1 VNQQLPWNLIP
12 EGAAFW
18 VCPAWVITSGE
29 IPLWT
34 VVVGTTKGVRR
45 EAESEGRLRQSTEP
59 MNKKWLHG

>member
-1 VNQQLPWNLIP
+1 
-12 EGAAFW
+12 
-18 VCPAWVITSGE
+18 VITSGE

-59 MNKKWLHG
+59 MNKKWLQG